1 MGAEEPEIL
10 VSGQI
15 AMKVL
20 VLMKKKKK
28 KRIRGQVSYRF
39 DLLVVVDGSLTA
51 NSEEEKHCV

>member
-28 KRIRGQVSYRF
+28 KESEDR
-39 DLLVVVDGSLTA
+39 LVIVLT
-51 NSEEEKHCV
+51 C

>member
-20 VLMKKKKK
+20 VLMKKKK

>member
-20 VLMKKKKK
+20 VLMKK